1 MGQLAYLG
9 PTYHLSRSQVM
20 LLSYA
25 PLTRRAVAMVV
36 CRPGVDRDYSFC
48 PAPPGAVKRPWYF
61 PQ

>member
-1 MGQLAYLG
+1 MGQLASFG

-48 PAPPGAVKRPWYF
+48 PCACGRTT
-61 PQ
+61 